1 MVVKGGFERLGGMPA
16 GSVIAF
22 ACEAGKEALDG
33 ASVEATNGVFTTALL
48 AQLDVSKPMH
58 VDTMFIRV
66 TRAVEDATDKM
77 QVPWHNHSLR
87 EENVCLF

>member
-1 MVVKGGFERLGGMPA
+1 
-16 GSVIAF
+16 
-22 ACEAGKEALDG
+22 
-33 ASVEATNGVFTTALL
+33 
-48 AQLDVSKPMH
+48 MH